1 MVGLPA
7 GGGSGHGPRRS
18 GAGGLQSWA
27 ERAWAGGIGVFLVRS
42 HRHGPQQTPQTLF
55 YRRSFVNATS
65 ASARSVRS
73 GRVVTRVGSLP
84 GASPLDAA
92 KRMRINPGTM
102 TILGGFGGRGRGTGP
117 GGDAPASK
125 GTVPY
130 VTERDFESEVLRSEL
145 PVLIEFTADWCQPCK
160 AIAPEVEA
168 FARESAGKAKVVK
181 IDIDKSPVIAQQL
194 RIQSVP
200 TFMVVAEGRI
210 QDAVVGAIR
219 KKKMQELVEP
229 FLPRA
234 AGALK
239 APELAQLLSGGAVV
253 PIDTRDE
260 GAFKRAHLPRA
271 VNMPIEGIESRL
283 AELHMLP
290 GQPVLYCRSGDKT
303 KELARSSPSR
313 ACPSLFSRAGCS
325 PGKRTGLPIERVR

>member
-1 MVGLPA
+1 
-7 GGGSGHGPRRS
+7 
-18 GAGGLQSWA
+18 
-27 ERAWAGGIGVFLVRS
+27 
-42 HRHGPQQTPQTLF
+42 
-55 YRRSFVNATS
+55 
-65 ASARSVRS
+65 
-73 GRVVTRVGSLP
+73 
-84 GASPLDAA
+84 
-92 KRMRINPGTM
+92 M

-125 GTVPY
+125 GGVPY

-168 FARESAGKAKVVK
+168 FSREMAGKAKVVK
-181 IDIDKSPVIAQQL
+181 IDIDKAPVIAQQL

-239 APELAQLLSGGAVV
+239 APELAQLLSQGAVV

-271 VNMPIEGIESRL
+271 VNMPIEGIEARL
-283 AELHMLP
+283 AELHMLQ

-303 KELARSSPSR
+303 KELSEKLAEQGMPV
-313 ACPSLFSRAGCS
+313 AFLEGGMLAWEAE
-325 PGKRTGLPIERVR
+325 GLPIERVR